1 MGSFPVNANICE
13 VNGPYYPVKLTW
25 IPRVDDLIDL
35 RSYSEQTDGTQ
46 PARHYKVV
54 QVVHRIREIA
64 EKGSR
69 SDGGF
74 HFVEI
79 YVAPAESPH
88 FGRSA

>member
-25 IPRVDDLIDL
+25 LPRVDDLIDL
-35 RSYSEQTDGTQ
+35 RSHSEQTDGGQ
-46 PARHYKVV
+46 PSRHYKVV
-54 QVVHRIREIA
+54 QVVHRIREFA
-64 EKGSR
+64 EKASP
-69 SDGGF
+69 SHGGF